1 MPLFSVEHL
10 SVSYSRDGQA
20 VPLLNDVGLELEAG
34 SVYDLVGPS
43 GAGKSTLLRACAL
56 MMERSSG
63 ELYLDG
69 VPSSSFKP
77 SEWRRRVCLV
87 PQQASLVAGTVRD
100 NLRLPWTLKVNAGER
115 PPADEALARMLAL
128 AELADVELGRDV
140 SQLSGGQAARVAL
153 LRAFATRPPVML
165 LDEVDAALDDESA
178 CAIGRLTKALVD
190 ERTTCLR
197 IRHRAADGFASG
209 SFELRDGRLAY
220 ADAAIAADG
229 ASCAEGFDPADYAAL
244 QDLASERPAAVGEGE
259 RP

>member
-1 MPLFSVEHL
+1 MALFSVEHL
-10 SVSYSRDGQA
+10 SVSYARDGHV
-20 VPLLNDVGLELEAG
+20 VPLLRDVRFELAAG
-34 SVYDLVGPS
+34 AVYDLVGPS

-56 MMERSSG
+56 MMERASG

-69 VPSSSFKP
+69 APSSSFTP

-87 PQQASLVAGTVRD
+87 PQRASLVAGTVRD

-115 PPADEALARMLAL
+115 PPADEALARLLAL

-153 LRAFATRPPVML
+153 LRAFATRPAVML

-178 CAIGRLTKALVD
+178 CAIGRLTRARVD

-209 SFELRDGRLAY
+209 SFALRDGRLSY
-220 ADAAIAADG
+220 ADNPGVSGDAG
-229 ASCAEGFDPADYAAL
+229 CARGFDPADYAAL
-244 QDLASERPAAVGEGE
+244 RDLEAERPRAVGEGA

>member
-1 MPLFSVEHL
+1 MNLFRAEHISL
-10 SVSYSRDGQA
+10 SYPRDGRT
-20 VPLLNDVGLELEAG
+20 VPLLRDVSFELEAG
-34 SVYDLVGPS
+34 AVYDLVGPS

-56 MMERSSG
+56 MLARDAG
-63 ELYLDG
+63 ELHLDG
-69 VPSSSFKP
+69 APASSFRP

-128 AELADVELGRDV
+128 AELADVGLDRDV

-153 LRAFATRPPVML
+153 LRSFATRPAVML

-178 CAIGRLTKALVD
+178 CAIGRLTRALVD

-209 SFELRDGRLAY
+209 SFALRDGRLSY
-220 ADAAIAADG
+220 ADNPGVSGDAG
-229 ASCAEGFDPADYAAL
+229 CARGFDPADYAAL
-244 QDLASERPAAVGEGE
+244 RDLEAERPRAVGEGA